1 MAALKA
7 ISSTKDYS
15 ETNIETVFVRYLLTL
30 PQKTGKMIYVD
41 DLTTYVPTSRK
52 FTTSNAIYI
61 RSLEIVISYR
71 LLIVPSTF
79 GSSHKNVSKI

>member
-30 PQKTGKMIYVD
+30 PQKTGKKIYVD
-41 DLTTYVPTSRK
+41 DLTTYLPTSRK
-52 FTTSNAIYI
+52 FTASNVIYI
-61 RSLEIVISYR
+61 ESLEIVISYR
-71 LLIVPSTF
+71 LLIVPF
-79 GSSHKNVSKI
+79 YFWL